1 MPTGVEE
8 ASAILAFVQVGFSL
22 AKTCTTLVGE
32 YREAPDELA
41 TLANA
46 IVDTLAHIETIKSLL
61 EENETTHGWNAN
73 GIDLAKSCLDEAE
86 RLLCVESPGLDL
98 LAGLGRLMKV
108 SPRPAE
114 NAAYIDPVQG
124 LCGEQRRL
132 ARDRAVVLVRGRQA
146 QRAQRKYLGQHT
158 NMPSHRNRASR
169 DGQNDNS
176 VAQDPTSGVETS
188 QEARVENDSKT
199 TAKAV
204 PKLPGQLDSLDEV
217 DNASHSENTR
227 EKNRDAQGT
236 ADIPLKDTKEASD
249 PLRESI
255 NATDSSRASH
265 ISRPTNEGSTPTA
278 MKNQNSITVDQTAKH
293 VEKDEDREN
302 EGPGTTHQHTLSAG
316 REVELHAG
324 NHVDEDFNLAQRAQ
338 SVAIHRSGK
347 IAKGIKI
354 RFWKTVFGRL
364 ILRKKVADPLCH
376 STQESSL
383 RNADSKLVEVSKLW
397 RMGKWSLTKRTGL
410 QTHPIASTKFVSFI
424 VTLAAEAH
432 SIVLAH
438 LNRDELNS
446 LSRHATTHDDRP
458 EANLTSQIYA
468 SLPTYT
474 HRDLDRRLELKR
486 IESRCHSRGHEI
498 IYAEI
503 LGMKIFKA
511 RRMIRQKLLD
521 PGASLTAN
529 KILLVFQEREEAEIV
544 PEFDGSQRTNKPV
557 PVINNIYMDQESL
570 NKPLD
575 AFDANFGESHGHSSM
590 ETIMR
595 REDRRREWEREREE
609 SREALAER
617 WEREKKE
624 FKRREEEKRKR
635 IEEEEQQRREDDADD
650 DEEVDLFGNSLGL
663 SDNELVQRLLEMY
676 TNTHSSLEARS
687 EEAADEAQGHGVPP

>member
-410 QTHPIASTKFVSFI
+410 QTSTKFVSFI